1 MVPCL
6 PSSSH
11 GVPVYMSWASVWT
24 PPTRADARAAARRAR
39 REIDESV
46 IPFSARAAFWVR
58 ARSELG
64 ARGAAAAQAGLR
76 EGRAWLEAQGG
87 RATRARRGM
96 LWAGCM
102 EAVGEVAEGR
112 TDATAG

>member
-1 MVPCL
+1 M
-6 PSSSH
+6 
-11 GVPVYMSWASVWT
+11 
-24 PPTRADARAAARRAR
+24 
-39 REIDESV
+39 
-46 IPFSARAAFWVR
+46 IPFSIWAAFWVR

>member
-1 MVPCL
+1 MIFGEADGEGEVPEAW
-6 PSSSH
+6 
-11 GVPVYMSWASVWT
+11 GY
-24 PPTRADARAAARRAR
+24 AAAESADRAR
-39 REIDESV
+39 GGGCRPIL
-46 IPFSARAAFWVR
+46 SARAAFWVR

>member
-1 MVPCL
+1 MRP
-6 PSSSH
+6 
-11 GVPVYMSWASVWT
+11 
-24 PPTRADARAAARRAR
+24 RAAARRAR
-39 REIDESV
+39 REIEEFV
-46 IPFSARAAFWVR
+46 IPFSIWAAFWVR
-58 ARSELG
+58 ARSGLG